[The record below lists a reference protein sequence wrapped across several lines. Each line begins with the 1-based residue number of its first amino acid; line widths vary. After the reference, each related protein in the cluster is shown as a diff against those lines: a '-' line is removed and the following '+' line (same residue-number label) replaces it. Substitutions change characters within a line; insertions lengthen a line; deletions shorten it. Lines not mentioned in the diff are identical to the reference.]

1 MSSNQSF
8 GEQLSQSTMGANPV
22 GNIKESIGSAV
33 QDFSSKSVGDSSTDF
48 LQSNS
53 LIAKFV
59 FLILILIVFMI
70 LMNLGIYLISYFLL
84 PTRNPYVVKGV
95 IEGSKKMTITQ
106 DPKLG
111 KSVTVYRSKNEDKG
125 AEFTWTCWL
134 KVDSL
139 QVGTAAQFQ
148 HIFSKGGNIPSESTA
163 KFGVNGPGVYL
174 KSVSDGSG
182 EGTIQILMDSTDGS
196 TQTVN
201 IDGIPINRWFNIG
214 IRLQNKILD
223 VYMNGAIAKRVAF
236 SYLPKQN
243 YGDIYVCQNKGFTGS
258 LSDLR
263 YFDSA
268 LNVFDL
274 TNIAMAGPNLTR
286 AEPPLDDNTFDY
298 LSTDWYN

>member
-1 MSSNQSF
+1 MSSNQPF
-8 GEQLSQSTMGANPV
+8 GEQISQISANPI

-59 FLILILIVFMI
+59 FLILVLIIFMI
-70 LMNLGIYLISYFLL
+70 LLNLGIYLISYFLL
-84 PTRNPYVVKGV
+84 PTRNPYVVKGL
-95 IEGSKKMTITQ
+95 IDGGKKMVITQ

-111 KSVTVYRSKNEDKG
+111 KSVTVYRSKNEDRG

-134 KVDSL
+134 KIDSL
-139 QVGTAAQFQ
+139 QNGTATEFQ
-148 HIFSKGGNIPSESTA
+148 HIFSKGGVIQTTEKA
-163 KFGVNGPGVYL
+163 KFAVNGPGVYL
-174 KSVSDGSG
+174 RSITDASG
-182 EGTIQILMDSTDGS
+182 EGTIQIVMDSTDGS
-196 TQTVN
+196 TQKID
-201 IDGIPINRWFNIG
+201 IDGIPINRWFNLA
-214 IRLQNKILD
+214 IRLQNKVLD
-223 VYMNGAIAKRVAF
+223 VYINGAIAKRLAF
-236 SYLPKQN
+236 SSLPKQN

-286 AEPPLDDNTFDY
+286 AEPPLVDNTFDY

>member
-1 MSSNQSF
+1 MSSNRPF
-8 GEQLSQSTMGANPV
+8 GEQLSQSTIGANPI
-22 GNIKESIGSAV
+22 GSIKESIGSAV

-59 FLILILIVFMI
+59 FLILVLIVFMI

-84 PTRNPYVVKGV
+84 PTSNPYVVKGFRT
-95 IEGSKKMTITQ
+95 GSEKKTITQ
-106 DPKLG
+106 DPKLSQ
-111 KSVTVYRSKNEDKG
+111 SVTVYRSKNEDKG

-134 KVDSL
+134 KIESL
-139 QVGTAAQFQ
+139 IDGTTTDVQ
-148 HIFSKGGNIPSESTA
+148 HIFSKGGLVNKTVGA
-163 KFGVNGPGVYL
+163 KFETNGPGVYL
-174 KSVSDGSG
+174 NKITDGSG
-182 EGTIQILMDSTDGS
+182 EGTIQILMDSTDG
-196 TQTVN
+196 TTKR
-201 IDGIPINRWFNIG
+201 IDIDSIPINRWFNIA
-214 IRLQNKILD
+214 IRLQNKIMD
-223 VYMNGAIAKRVAF
+223 VYMNGAIAKRLAF
-236 SYLPKQN
+236 SSLPKQN
-243 YGDIYVCQNKGFTGS
+243 YGDIYVCQNNGFTGS

-286 AEPPLDDNTFDY
+286 ADLPQDDNTFDY

>member
-1 MSSNQSF
+1 MSSNQPF
-8 GEQLSQSTMGANPV
+8 GEQISQISANPIS
-22 GNIKESIGSAV
+22 NIKESIGSAV

-59 FLILILIVFMI
+59 FLILVLIIFMI
-70 LMNLGIYLISYFLL
+70 LLNLGIYLISYFLL
-84 PTRNPYVVKGV
+84 PTRNPYVVKGL
-95 IEGSKKMTITQ
+95 IDGGKKMVITQ

-111 KSVTVYRSKNEDKG
+111 KSVTVYRSKNEDRG

-134 KVDSL
+134 KIDSL
-139 QVGTAAQFQ
+139 QAGSASEYQ
-148 HIFSKGGNIPSESTA
+148 HIFSKGGVIQTTEKA
-163 KFGVNGPGVYL
+163 KFDVNGPGVYL

-182 EGTIQILMDSTDGS
+182 EGSIQILMDSTDGS
-196 TQTVN
+196 TQKID
-201 IDGIPINRWFNIG
+201 IDGIPINRWFNIA
-214 IRLQNKILD
+214 IRLQNKIVD
-223 VYMNGAIAKRVAF
+223 VYINGAIAKRLAF
-236 SYLPKQN
+236 SSLPKQN
-243 YGDIYVCQNKGFTGS
+243 YGDIYICQNKGFTGS

-286 AEPPLDDNTFDY
+286 AEPPLEDNTFDY